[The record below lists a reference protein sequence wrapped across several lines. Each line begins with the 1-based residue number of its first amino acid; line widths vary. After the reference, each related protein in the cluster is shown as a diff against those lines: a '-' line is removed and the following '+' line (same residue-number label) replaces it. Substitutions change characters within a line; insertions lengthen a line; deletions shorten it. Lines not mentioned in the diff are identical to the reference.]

1 MNVRNPYR
9 LVAALSL
16 VICCA
21 SSVLA
26 QISTAKVT
34 GGVVEGVVN
43 DGIASF
49 KGIPF
54 AAPPVGDQRWRP
66 PAPVVSWQGVRRT
79 DKFAPGCVQEA
90 SWASVV
96 GKPEVPFSEDCLYL
110 NIWSPAKSSDERLPV
125 MVWIYG
131 GGFVSGFTSLPL
143 YDGENLAK
151 RGVVVVSIA

>member
-1 MNVRNPYR
+1 MFCCSTHLPAMNTQILLALTIHLGVGKHCYKLLTPRRNYMNVRNPYR

-34 GGVVEGVVN
+34 GGVVEGVAN

-66 PAPVVSWQGVRRT
+66 PAPVIGWQGVRRA

-96 GKPEVPFSEDCLYL
+96 GKSEVPFGEDCLYL
-110 NIWSPAKSSDERLPV
+110 NV
-125 MVWIYG
+125 
-131 GGFVSGFTSLPL
+131 
-143 YDGENLAK
+143 
-151 RGVVVVSIA
+151 